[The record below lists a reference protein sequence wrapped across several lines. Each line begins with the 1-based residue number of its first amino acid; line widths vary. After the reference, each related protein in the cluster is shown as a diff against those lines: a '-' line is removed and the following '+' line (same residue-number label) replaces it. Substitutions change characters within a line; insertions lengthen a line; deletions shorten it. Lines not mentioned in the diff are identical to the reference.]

1 MTCQLLC
8 SIATY
13 PRHIETHVLTFKV
26 QSEIST
32 GTYITF
38 IFETMAI
45 AERNTCIMGEDAV
58 GALITIVIV
67 RHKPRSIAQK
77 LAALIVT
84 TSLAYP
90 IGRRNI
96 PVF

>member
-13 PRHIETHVLTFKV
+13 PRHIEAHTLTLKAYF
-26 QSEIST
+26 EICT
-32 GTYITF
+32 GIYITF
-38 IFETMAI
+38 IFESMAI

-90 IGRRNI
+90 IGRHNM
-96 PVF
+96 PVL